1 VTLEQKLE
9 EMLKPTIESMGFD
22 FWGCE
27 YLPAGKNSTLRI
39 YIDKSQGV
47 TVDDCGDV
55 SRQVSAIMDVE
66 DPIASAYMLEV
77 SSPGVD
83 RPLMKPEQFSAYQ
96 GEEVQVRTSMA
107 VMGRKRF
114 KGLMEKVLEDAIEVE
129 VDGEIYEIP
138 FNMIEKANLVPNF
151 S

>member
-1 VTLEQKLE
+1 MTLEQKLE

-151 S
+151 N